1 MDTRKK
7 NIVIALMVAMFLGA
21 VEGTVVTTAIP
32 TIVKDLHGF
41 EIISLVFSIYLLTS
55 AISTPIYGKL
65 SDQFGRKNVLSI
77 GIVIFLIGSILCGL
91 SKSMYMLIA
100 FRALQG
106 LGAGSIFTITYTII
120 GDEFSLEERP
130 KVQGGIGTVWGVAS
144 LLGPFLGGFLINVLS
159 WHWIFFINIPFG
171 ILSIVLLQKSLKETF
186 QKKRVKID
194 FAGIIVLSMAMM
206 MFLNIFLDSG
216 SFGLQKNVF
225 IILSIG
231 ATALLLI
238 LFYFI
243 ERKAKEPIIPFEIF
257 TKTIINVNLIS
268 FLLSAILIGVDVY
281 MAIYIQN
288 ILGFSPTISGLAMAP
303 MSVAWLMSSVILG
316 KCIMSYGEKA
326 VIMISVFTLFIS
338 TLLFATLNVNTALP
352 LVVLFSFV
360 MGFGLGGAFTTLTIV
375 VQTSVEYN
383 KRGAATATNSLL
395 RTLGQTI
402 GVSIFGGIF
411 NADIANYFNKIGIN
425 GIDNSNLYSTASK
438 MGVTGEQITLSLNN
452 ATHIIFIIFVLI
464 AILCLILT
472 VVLPKVI
479 HKKFLE
485 QLN

>member
-425 GIDNSNLYSTASK
+425 GIDNSNLYTSASK
-438 MGVTGEQITLSLNN
+438 MGVTGDQIKLSVNS

-464 AILCLILT
+464 AIICLILA

-479 HKKFLE
+479 RKKFVE
-485 QLN
+485 

>member
-425 GIDNSNLYSTASK
+425 GIDNSNLYTSASK
-438 MGVTGEQITLSLNN
+438 MGVTGDQIKLSLNS

-464 AILCLILT
+464 AIICLILA

-479 HKKFLE
+479 RKKFVE
-485 QLN
+485 

>member
-106 LGAGSIFTITYTII
+106 LGAGAIFTITYTII

-186 QKKRVKID
+186 QKKKVKID

-206 MFLNIFLDSG
+206 IFLNIFLDSG

-225 IILSIG
+225 VILSICV
-231 ATALLLI
+231 TTLLLI
-238 LFYFI
+238 VFYFI
-243 ERKAKEPIIPFEIF
+243 ERIAKEPIIPFEIF

-338 TLLFATLNVNTALP
+338 TLLFATLSVHSALT

-411 NADIANYFNKIGIN
+411 NANIVDYFNKIGIN
-425 GIDNSNLYSTASK
+425 GVDNRNLYSTASQ
-438 MGVTGEQITLSLNN
+438 MGVSGDQIKLSLNSS
-452 ATHIIFIIFVLI
+452 THIIFIIFVLI
-464 AILCLILT
+464 AILCLVLSIG
-472 VVLPKVI
+472 LPKVI
-479 HKKFLE
+479 RKKFVE
-485 QLN
+485 